1 MLNLYKIPPGTKA
14 KYSDG
19 EPKPWHFKYDGGM
32 ERKRKWID
40 DMEIY
45 RARRENGST

>member
-1 MLNLYKIPPGTKA
+1 MPAGTKA
-14 KYSDG
+14 IYSDW
-19 EPKPWHFKYDGGM
+19 EPKPWHFEYTRSVEG